1 MARHAQWRST
11 VCYIGNVH
19 CQPRMGS
26 WVTTAQ
32 HREPNSGKTE
42 NRWVSRSNS
51 SAVPATEFMLN
62 WYLRMW
68 VYELASDQRYSWQ
81 CVRGVTAHLM

>member
-1 MARHAQWRST
+1 
-11 VCYIGNVH
+11 
-19 CQPRMGS
+19 MGS

-68 VYELASDQRYSWQ
+68 VYELRLINATRGSV
-81 CVRGVTAHLM
+81 CVALLRIRCCLGMLPSNWRLS